1 MSQIC
6 MHRVAWPQ
14 LIVSST
20 EPDLGSGDG
29 QFGTASPGGFYRD
42 KRAGAEPYRL
52 VSPPLSSDT
61 NVQGK

>member
-29 QFGTASPGGFYRD
+29 SFGTASPVGFYRN
-42 KRAGAEPYRL
+42 KRAGALPYWL

-61 NVQGK
+61 KVQGK